1 MSPRTGAHAGFRANQ
16 DPTHVNSLLK
26 STPSILPRDS
36 RHRLSPSVGAS
47 SASGRKNIIL
57 TSTFT
62 PPPSTAKRHGS
73 YAIFSCTHHEPR
85 SLSGMRARSSGL
97 GSTFTPPP
105 AKENRGFSTYSSARS
120 FGTAPSSERYVDF
133 GTISCVRSGS
143 EYFDHVQYQFG
154 WGTHFTSRSSRKSK
168 GSSRSFLMSS
178 SKTTRL

>member
-1 MSPRTGAHAGFRANQ
+1 MRSRTGVHAGCSATE
-16 DPTHVNSLLK
+16 DPTHVKSLLK

-62 PPPSTAKRHGS
+62 PPP
-73 YAIFSCTHHEPR
+73 
-85 SLSGMRARSSGL
+85 
-97 GSTFTPPP
+97 
-105 AKENRGFSTYSSARS
+105 AKEKRGFSTYRSVRS

-133 GTISCVRSGS
+133 GTVSCVRSGS